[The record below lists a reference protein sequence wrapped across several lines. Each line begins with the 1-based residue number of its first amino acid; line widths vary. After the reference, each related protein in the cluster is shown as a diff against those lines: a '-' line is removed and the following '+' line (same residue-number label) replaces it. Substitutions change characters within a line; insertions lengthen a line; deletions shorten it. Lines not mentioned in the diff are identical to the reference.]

1 MADGAAR
8 PGDLYRRQ
16 ELIERFEP
24 PFVGWQSDNRGFSSQ
39 EYGFRE
45 RFTPG
50 STARRFNH
58 GNVNVAGVHGLHAS
72 MSMLQDIGW
81 DQVFARNRMLSDRV
95 VAGLNALGVRFLSP
109 LDAGR
114 RSNILNAI
122 PNDLERTL
130 AAEAR
135 IAVSTRAGGVRIS
148 PSVYNTEEEIDRLVA
163 VFARTA

>member
-1 MADGAAR
+1 
-8 PGDLYRRQ
+8 
-16 ELIERFEP
+16 
-24 PFVGWQSDNRGFSSQ
+24 
-39 EYGFRE
+39 
-45 RFTPG
+45 
-50 STARRFNH
+50 
-58 GNVNVAGVHGLHAS
+58 
-72 MSMLQDIGW
+72 
-81 DQVFARNRMLSDRV
+81 MLSDRV

-130 AAEAR
+130 AALKEAR

-163 VFARTA
+163 VFAHTA